1 MRELRNLIKSQ
12 ADRIAE
18 LQQELVE
25 NKFQLNEQKREIQ
38 LLKVY

>member
-25 NKFQLNEQKREIQ
+25 NKSQLNEQKREIQ